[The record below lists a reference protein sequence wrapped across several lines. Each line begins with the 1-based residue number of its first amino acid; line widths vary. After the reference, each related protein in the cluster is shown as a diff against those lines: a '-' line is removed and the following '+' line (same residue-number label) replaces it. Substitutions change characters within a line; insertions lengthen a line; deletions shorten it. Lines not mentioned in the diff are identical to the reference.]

1 MPPENEDPRT
11 GTLEH
16 LGGASGPPGVA
27 EPFASRREQGPP
39 DAKGGWRQALSRVQS
54 GAREEGLADLEEAF
68 ESDGLDPE
76 CQSAYALGL
85 ALVRGRFPEA
95 VVLAQQAVRT
105 DHRNPGLYLNLARIQ
120 EISGSRGDAVQTLIR
135 GLRAAPE
142 DAGLLEARA
151 ALGLRHRVW
160 LRFLPRSHWLNRWVG
175 VLSARLRRLISRA
188 S

>member
-27 EPFASRREQGPP
+27 EPFASRRDQGPP

-54 GAREEGLADLEEAF
+54 GAREEGLVDLEEAF
-68 ESDGLDPE
+68 EIAGLDPE

-105 DHRNPGLYLNLARIQ
+105 DHRNPTIAPITV
-120 EISGSRGDAVQTLIR
+120 SFPPSK
-135 GLRAAPE
+135 RAAV
-142 DAGLLEARA
+142 R
-151 ALGLRHRVW
+151 
-160 LRFLPRSHWLNRWVG
+160 RSSIWSVFRPSLVMESG
-175 VLSARLRRLISRA
+175 FATE
-188 S
+188 